1 MTNQHFAEGGLILI
15 DKPVGWSSF
24 DVVNKLRYLLKIK
37 KIGHAGTLDPLATGL
52 LIICTGKWTKRI
64 ESFQSEDKEYTGV
77 ITLGFTTP
85 SYDLESEP
93 DAHFPTEHITEE
105 LILQTADSFIGE
117 QEQIPPI
124 YSAIK
129 QDGKKLYELA
139 RKGKTTEIK
148 PRKVCISTF
157 EITKIAL
164 PDVHFRVRCS
174 KGTYLRSL
182 VYDFGKR
189 LNSGATLTLLRRTK
203 SGDFDVKDALTL
215 EAFIEGYKA
224 LQEPKLPNAQ

>member
-1 MTNQHFAEGGLILI
+1 MI

-77 ITLGFTTP
+77 ITLGYTTP

-139 RKGKTTEIK
+139 RKGKTTDIK
-148 PRKVCISTF
+148 PRTVYISTF

-224 LQEPKLPNAQ
+224 LQEPMPPDAP